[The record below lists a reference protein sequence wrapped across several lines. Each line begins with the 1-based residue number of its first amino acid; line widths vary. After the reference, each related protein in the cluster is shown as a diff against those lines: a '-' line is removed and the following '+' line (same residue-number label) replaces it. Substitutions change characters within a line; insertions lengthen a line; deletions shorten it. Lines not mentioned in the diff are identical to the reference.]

1 MTNGRG
7 EADYEK
13 TRGRRALYAWAQGPL
28 IVGAANQYCT
38 GQVNNPPF
46 GKGGLGGFPVPGR
59 TEELIGPL
67 ERDQSLRLVKW
78 NRASYSRFS

>member
-1 MTNGRG
+1 MGGRISG
-7 EADYEK
+7 
-13 TRGRRALYAWAQGPL
+13 
-28 IVGAANQYCT
+28 T
-38 GQVNNPPF
+38 GTVQDPE
-46 GKGGLGGFPVPGR
+46 GR